1 MAIQALLIT
10 SKNNY
15 LCGFEQVLREN
26 SIDLQVF
33 KISENISDT
42 MRNIDIIIHSGADED
57 DSWKALLEIKRD
69 HPEMPVV
76 SVFPASASIAGK
88 LGDPEGVKWI
98 QPLTSKKKFLQTVV
112 DLVRQRRIL
121 KSKAMEPLTNP
132 PFSIQKNFFDTIE
145 INEVLDQALSHFG
158 SKVLC
163 KNIHWIQWSEIQHLS
178 EADVESLNLEIETKY
193 HRTPKIRSKE
203 SSEVRHIVDL
213 ARSFPLKKRLHH
225 LAQGGHL
232 LQTARGTQHL
242 LFPIQCSEGKKNIAC
257 LLVEDLH
264 DGESEF
270 IVNMMRDVLKR
281 MVRHIE
287 FGYQLWEA
295 RNLSFSDDLTDLY
308 NQRYLPHVLDTEIS
322 RARRTCTKFSVLFM
336 DLDHF
341 KKVNDS
347 KGHWVGSK
355 LLVEVG
361 KVVKSNIRSCD
372 YGFRYGGDE
381 YVVILVDTDV
391 KGAEIV
397 GERLRK
403 EVEEAHFLV
412 DGHRIKLTISV
423 GVACFPDHAANR
435 QDIIKMADEAMYL
448 GKHKSRNI
456 VYVAG

>member
-1 MAIQALLIT
+1 MAIQALLLT
-10 SKNNY
+10 SKKNY
-15 LCGFEQVLREN
+15 LCGFEQTLREN
-26 SIDLQVF
+26 SVDLLPF
-33 KISENISDT
+33 KKSDNLDE
-42 MRNIDIIIHSGADED
+42 RINNIDIVIYSGAEED
-57 DSWKALLEIKRD
+57 DCWKTLQGLKIS
-69 HPEMPVV
+69 HPEVPMVT
-76 SVFPASASIAGK
+76 VFPASAKIAGK
-88 LGDPEGVKWI
+88 LEESEVIRWV
-98 QPLTSKKKFLQTVV
+98 QPLTSKKRFLQTVV

-121 KSKAMEPLTNP
+121 KSRVVEPMMKLPEPAQPT
-132 PFSIQKNFFDTIE
+132 FFDTIE
-145 INEVLDQALSHFG
+145 INEILDQALSHFG

-163 KNIHWIQWSEIQHLS
+163 KNIHWIQWSEVQHLS
-178 EADVESLNLEIETKY
+178 EADAESLNLEVETKY

-203 SSEVRHIVDL
+203 QESVRHIVDL

-225 LAQGGHL
+225 LAKGGHL
-232 LQTARGTQHL
+232 VQSAKGTQHL
-242 LFPIQCSEGKKNIAC
+242 LFPIQGSEGKKNISC
-257 LLVEDLH
+257 LLVENLH
-264 DGESEF
+264 DGEPEF

-295 RNLSFSDDLTDLY
+295 KNLSFSDDLTDLY
-308 NQRYLPHVLDTEIS
+308 NQRYLPQVLDTEIA
-322 RARRTCTKFSVLFM
+322 RAKRACTKFSVLFM

-361 KVVKSNIRSCD
+361 KIVKGNIRSCD

-391 KGAEIV
+391 KGAEVV

-403 EVEEAHFLV
+403 QVEETDYLV
-412 DGHRIKLTISV
+412 DGHKIKLTISV
-423 GVACFPDHAANR
+423 GVACFPDHAATR

-448 GKHKSRNI
+448 GKHKSRNV
-456 VYVAG
+456 VYVAS